1 MELDQRKVAAITEF
15 LEDSFV
21 GCSVDCQER
30 AAGDRVAHFYRIV
43 NDTTEKVV
51 HRVFVSR
58 AFFDDHAEAEI
69 VPALESLGLVMCLR
83 IAGDRRVLVKTQTI
97 EIELGR
103 HASDDR
109 F

>member
-1 MELDQRKVAAITEF
+1 M
-15 LEDSFV
+15 
-21 GCSVDCQER
+21 GCSVHGQEG
-30 AAGDRVAHFYRIV
+30 AGDRIAQFYRIV
-43 NDTTEKVV
+43 NDTTEKTV

-58 AFFDDHAEAEI
+58 AFFDDHAETEI
-69 VPALESLGLVMCLR
+69 IPALESLGLVMCLR
-83 IAGDRRVLVKTQTI
+83 TVGDRRVLVKSQTI

>member
-1 MELDQRKVAAITEF
+1 VDLDQRKVAAITEY

-21 GCSVDCQER
+21 GCSVHCQEG
-30 AAGDRVAHFYRIV
+30 AGDRVAHFYRIV
-43 NDTTEKVV
+43 NDTTDKIV

-83 IAGDRRVLVKTQTI
+83 TVGDRRVLVKTQTI